1 MDAGS
6 PVILAVL
13 VLLTFGA
20 VLSVAK
26 IPLIWFLAAA
36 LFFFLGHIGP
46 ALGCLVIGT
55 IAGTLAVVRSE

>member
-1 MDAGS
+1 MDPS
-6 PVILAVL
+6 SFVILAVL
-13 VLLTFGA
+13 FLLILGA
-20 VLSVAK
+20 VLFIAR

-55 IAGTLAVVRSE
+55 IAGALAVARSD